1 MTTGTTTSM
10 TTARARAWRAAAL
23 TVLSVALLVS
33 MVAPWAGGPLL
44 ALAFVVL
51 VPGSAV
57 VPLWRFEDPFDEM
70 VLSAALSI
78 AIGTA
83 VALVMLALDLW
94 YPQVATAALAVL
106 SIPSLAL
113 QVLRRTEDD
122 RAEAA
127 R

>member
-1 MTTGTTTSM
+1 MTTGTTTGM
-10 TTARARAWRAAAL
+10 TTARARAWRAAGL
-23 TVLSVALLVS
+23 TVLSVALLIS
-33 MVAPWAGGPLL
+33 MAAPWAGGPLL

-57 VPLWRFEDPFDEM
+57 VPLWRFEDPFDEV

-83 VALVMLALDLW
+83 VALAMLALDLW